1 MRYHR
6 KTAPG
11 VRDGRVCRKN
21 RWRREPDYTR
31 GHQIRVERLRPRPG
45 FRHFVSP
52 ADVTAFLG
60 LLPDWHELSVGL
72 QRVVLSNDT
81 SCLGWHTP
89 GTVALCAWED
99 CRARVFFPAFHAE
112 HADIFRML
120 GVPCR
125 RVVMAETPPPRGSS
139 AALFPDAG
147 PPASDCL
154 VCGKPVE
161 GGRSWY
167 RLRGEREALCEDC
180 GYSRLD
186 LPLASLEGEEEGA
199 PGYLAE
205 FNEATVQD
213 FQLLHVL
220 LHELGHH
227 HDRMT
232 SPGQRET
239 TRGEP
244 YAEGYARRYEKK
256 IWSAYHRVFRSC

>member
-11 VRDGRVCRKN
+11 VRDGKVCRKD

-31 GHQIRVERLRPRPG
+31 SHQVRIERVKPLPG

-52 ADVTAFLG
+52 PDVGAFLA
-60 LLPDWHELSVGL
+60 LLPDWRELAVGL
-72 QRVVLSNDT
+72 QRVVLSADT

-89 GTVALCAWED
+89 GTVALCAWEERCSQIFVPD
-99 CRARVFFPAFHAE
+99 FHAE
-112 HADIFRML
+112 HADILRRL

-125 RVVMAETPPPRGSS
+125 RVVMAEVASRESPS
-139 AALFPDAG
+139 ALFPDAQA
-147 PPASDCL
+147 PWSDCV
-154 VCGKPVE
+154 VCRKPLE
-161 GGRSWY
+161 EGRSWY
-167 RLRGEREALCEDC
+167 RLLGEREAVCEDC
-180 GYSRLD
+180 GYS
-186 LPLASLEGEEEGA
+186 PLALYRDSCEKEEDGA

-205 FNEATVQD
+205 FNEWAVQA

-232 SPGQRET
+232 SPGQRDI
-239 TRGEP
+239 TRGEG
-244 YAEGYARRYEKK
+244 YAEAYARRYEQR
-256 IWSAYHRVFRSC
+256 IWSAYHRVFPTR

>member
-1 MRYHR
+1 MGYHR

-11 VRDGRVCRKN
+11 VRGGRVCRKN

-31 GHQIRVERLRPRPG
+31 GHQVRVEREKPPPG

-60 LLPDWHELSVGL
+60 LLPDWRELAVGL
-72 QRVVLSNDT
+72 QRVVLSADT

-89 GTVALCAWED
+89 GTVALCAWEESCAWVLSPD
-99 CRARVFFPAFHAE
+99 FYAE
-112 HADIFRML
+112 HADVLQRL

-125 RVVMAETPPPRGSS
+125 RIVMVRGAPAGGSPSTPFADAEEPRW
-139 AALFPDAG
+139 
-147 PPASDCL
+147 DCV
-154 VCGKPVE
+154 VCGKQAE
-161 GGRSWY
+161 DGRDWY
-167 RLRGEREALCEDC
+167 RLRGEREVVCAGC
-180 GYSRLD
+180 GYSPLD
-186 LPLASLEGEEEGA
+186 LFRGCCEGEEDGA
-199 PGYLAE
+199 PGYLAGFTE
-205 FNEATVQD
+205 ETVQA

-232 SPGQRET
+232 SPGQRRC

-244 YAEGYARRYEKK
+244 YAEGYARRYEQT
-256 IWSAYHRVFRSC
+256 IWSAYHRVFRRC